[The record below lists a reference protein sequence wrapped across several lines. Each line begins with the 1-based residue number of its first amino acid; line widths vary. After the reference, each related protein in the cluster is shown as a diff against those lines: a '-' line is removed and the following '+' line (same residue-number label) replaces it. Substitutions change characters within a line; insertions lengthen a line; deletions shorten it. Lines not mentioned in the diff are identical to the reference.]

1 MKLVYMGTP
10 EFAVAPLE
18 FLHNSSHSVVAVVTG
33 PDKPSGRG
41 RAHKATPVRETALRL
56 GITALTPESLKD
68 SALVTALRELEA
80 DIFVVVAFRILPE
93 EVFTIPPH
101 GSVNLHASLLPKYR
115 GAAPINWAL
124 IEGEKETGLSVFQLK
139 RKVDTGDVLL
149 QERVEINSADT
160 FTTLSERM
168 SRLAGP
174 LLAKSLDLIESGGA
188 IPQRQDSSLAS
199 KAPKLT
205 PELFRIDWTKDANSV
220 VNLIRGLA
228 NIPGAYTMFR
238 GKRLKILGAG
248 VAEKFNTNVGSGNI
262 DIRDGIPFVEAS
274 GATFV
279 ELKRVQPEGKAQM
292 SALDFVNG
300 YRVESREKVGAQ

>member
-18 FLHNSSHSVVAVVTG
+18 FLHNSDHSVVAVVTG
-33 PDKPSGRG
+33 ADKPSGRG
-41 RAHKATPVRETALRL
+41 RALKPTPVRATAERL
-56 GITALTPESLKD
+56 GITALTPESLGD
-68 SALVTALRELEA
+68 SALVSALRELQA

-93 EVFTIPPH
+93 EIFTIPQH

-124 IEGEKETGLSVFQLK
+124 IEGAKETGLSVFLLK
-139 RKVDTGDVLL
+139 RKVDTGDVLM

-168 SRLAGP
+168 SILAGP
-174 LLAKSLDLIESGGA
+174 LLAKSLDLIESGRA
-188 IPQRQDSSLAS
+188 SAQRQDASLAS

-228 NIPGAYTMFR
+228 NTPGAYTMFR
-238 GKRLKILGAG
+238 AKRLKILGAG
-248 VAEKFNTNVGSGNI
+248 VVENSITNVASGNI
-262 DIRDGIPFVEAS
+262 EIRDGILFVEA
-274 GATFV
+274 GANTMV
-279 ELKRVQPEGKAQM
+279 ELKLVQPEGKARM
-292 SALDFVNG
+292 SASDFVNG
-300 YRVESREKVGAQ
+300 YRVATGEKLGA

>member
-10 EFAVAPLE
+10 EFAVPPLE
-18 FLHNSSHSVVAVVTG
+18 FLHNSRHSVVAVVTG

-41 RAHKATPVRETALRL
+41 RALKPTPVRETAIRF
-56 GITALTPESLKD
+56 GISTLTPESVKD
-68 SALVTALRELEA
+68 NSLVTNLREFDA

-93 EVFTIPPH
+93 EVFTIPRH

-149 QERVEINSADT
+149 QERVEIKSADT

-174 LLAKSLDLIESGGA
+174 ILLKSLDLIESGGA
-188 IPQRQDSSLAS
+188 RPQKQDSILIS

-205 PELFRIDWTKDANSV
+205 PELFRIDWTDNANNV

-228 NIPGAYTMFR
+228 NTPGAYTMFR

-248 VAEKFNTNVGSGNI
+248 VAEKSNTSVDPGNI
-262 DIRDGIPFVEAS
+262 DIRDGIPFVEA
-274 GATFV
+274 GATTLV

-292 SALDFVNG
+292 SASDFVNG
-300 YRVESREKVGAQ
+300 YRVEIGEKLGD